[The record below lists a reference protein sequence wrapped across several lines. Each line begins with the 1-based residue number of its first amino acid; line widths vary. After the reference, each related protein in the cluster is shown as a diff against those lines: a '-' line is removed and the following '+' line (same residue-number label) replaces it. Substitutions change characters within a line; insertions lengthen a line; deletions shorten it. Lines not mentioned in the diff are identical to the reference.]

1 MSNLKN
7 IPALDWAL
15 VVAGA
20 AFGGAILH
28 ESRILGGLIVGG
40 AVFAYVYSKAPCCSG
55 CAHSKTPCTGAGV
68 VSAPGAGFVGSAVSE
83 QLATGGIATQ
93 GNKTEGWNASDYPG
107 TTPSATLDPASIW
120 QQPAYAPDTQQAEEL
135 VASLRQNRVTA
146 RNTKCSS

>member
-7 IPALDWAL
+7 IPAMDWAL

-40 AVFAYVYSKAPCCSG
+40 AVFAYVYSTAPCCSG
-55 CAHSKTPCTGAGV
+55 CAHSKTPCAGAGV
-68 VSAPGAGFVGSAVSE
+68 SAQGAGFVGSAVSE

-93 GNKTEGWNASDYPG
+93 GNKTEGWNANDYPG

-120 QQPAYAPDTQQAEEL
+120 QQPAYAPDNQQAQPMQ
-135 VASLRQNRVTA
+135 VA
-146 RNTKCSS
+146 RNTPCGS